1 MLVLWASGWLQTL
14 LSLHFFSGRWMIM
27 LKKMVVALVL
37 ATPTLALAQ
46 QGPYFTMGA
55 AFGNIDLS
63 AVDAGATSKDDDVQR
78 VVIGGGYNLND
89 SLALEG
95 LYLTNV
101 ENTIK
106 VPGDTRTLDHDGVQ
120 LSVRASIP
128 FTPQFS
134 LFGKVSANLLN
145 VQYESASTPAN
156 NLDDNGVYLGV
167 GLGLAYQFTDQ
178 IGVRT
183 TFERLMITDLG
194 GSGGDFDVDQLAV
207 ALNYSF

>member
-1 MLVLWASGWLQTL
+1 
-14 LSLHFFSGRWMIM
+14 M

-63 AVDAGATSKDDDVQR
+63 AVDATATSKDDDVQR

-106 VPGDTRTLDHDGVQ
+106 IGAVTNTLDHDGVQ
-120 LSVRASIP
+120 LAVRASIP

-145 VQYESASTPAN
+145 VQYESSTPGN